1 MARNIRNSPNRNSP
15 VGKSAVRKYHDRVAT
30 RYDASY
36 DDAYWQWHD
45 QLTWD
50 HLKPHLPRDMSAKLL
65 DLGCGTGKWA
75 AKLIK
80 SGYHVT
86 CVDISARMLDTAR
99 RKLEEAG
106 MTDRAE
112 FVHADLVDLSTMDE
126 RAYAFAVALGE
137 PIGCSS
143 SPPRAVKEIRKRLS
157 PGGILVASFDNK
169 LAGLE
174 YYIESTTRHDELPR
188 FLKDGVTH
196 WLTQDRDEQFPI
208 HTHTPTQA
216 VKLLEGAGFEVIDMV
231 GKSVL
236 PMRLH
241 REQLSDPDHRRFWA
255 KCEKALW
262 RDRDAIGRAA
272 HIQIAARAVK

>member
-1 MARNIRNSPNRNSP
+1 MAKSIRKNP
-15 VGKSAVRKYHDRVAT
+15 VRKYHDRVAT

-36 DDAYWQWHD
+36 DDVFWQWHD

-50 HLKPHLPRDMSAKLL
+50 QLKPHLPRDMSDRLL

-86 CVDISARMLDTAR
+86 CVDISARMLDTTR
-99 RKLEEAG
+99 RKLENTGVA
-106 MTDRAE
+106 DRAE
-112 FVHADLVDLSTMDE
+112 FVHADLVDLSAIEE
-126 RAYAFAVALGE
+126 RAYAFAVAFGE

-143 SPPRAVKEIRKRLS
+143 SPARAVKEIRKCLI
-157 PGGILVASFDNK
+157 PGGVLVATFDNK
-169 LAGLE
+169 LAALDYYLE
-174 YYIESTTRHDELPR
+174 SAARHDELPK
-188 FLKDGVTH
+188 FLKDGVTR

-216 VKLLEGAGFEVIDMV
+216 VKLLEGAGFEILDIV
-231 GKSVL
+231 GKTVL
-236 PMRLH
+236 PMRHH
-241 REQLSDPDHRRFWA
+241 REYLAEAKGRRFWA
-255 KCEKALW
+255 KMEKSLW

-272 HIQIAARAVK
+272 HIQIAARAVEGLTGRRL